1 MVGAGM
7 LTGEAFFGTEGAI
20 MSFIDTFGSS
30 PATYDAAGNIVNEAK
45 LPIVETTFG
54 SSWPLIRLTS
64 FVILN
69 AALAYVI
76 YGMFKKI
83 GVFGN
88 KVTSDA

>member
-1 MVGAGM
+1 MCIRDRGGGAWQGEVGWTI
-7 LTGEAFFGTEGAI
+7 L
-20 MSFIDTFGSS
+20 
-30 PATYDAAGNIVNEAK
+30 DAAGNIVNEAK